1 MSSPPPPTAAIA
13 GLAPLESIRAVP
25 EHEKGYYL
33 PNDAEAEPTPQD
45 PVSHSDSHSKKRK
58 LDDEGTSDVVP
69 PAAPHVAPHV
79 APTVAPPV
87 ASPVSANVPSY
98 QTYIP
103 TEDDVAEGK
112 AIARLLSPFTRE
124 QIVSILISA
133 ALQHKSIYNEIRTM
147 ASVDVAHRKLFV
159 RGLSWDTTSA
169 SLQGVFET
177 YGKVTECTVI
187 MDRTTGR
194 SKGFGFVTFEDMDSA
209 EKVLSIQPLDV
220 DGRKCSCNLAA
231 VPENNTN
238 AALAIKHHIK
248 TTPQSTYG
256 AHPYQQ
262 QQPTYGYTPTPH
274 APHGHHGGGKVLYA
288 DLGPGGDENDRK
300 LFLRGLDYNTSTESV
315 TAEFAKYGDLEEVTI
330 AKDRT
335 TGKSKGFAF
344 ITYRHMGSAKR
355 ALAQPQKFIDG
366 RATHCN
372 LASLKQAYAPP
383 QYGHQ
388 HQVAAPA
395 PQVYRPP
402 TVAAAAPQAAMGYPP
417 QVYQQPPAAAPY
429 LAYAPPAAAP
439 YAQPPPQDM
448 YRMMAQY
455 AQQQPMQ
462 APQAPPA
469 PLAYYHHPRGPNAAA
484 KPQ

>member
-1 MSSPPPPTAAIA
+1 
-13 GLAPLESIRAVP
+13 
-25 EHEKGYYL
+25 
-33 PNDAEAEPTPQD
+33 
-45 PVSHSDSHSKKRK
+45 
-58 LDDEGTSDVVP
+58 
-69 PAAPHVAPHV
+69 
-79 APTVAPPV
+79 
-87 ASPVSANVPSY
+87 
-98 QTYIP
+98 
-103 TEDDVAEGK
+103 
-112 AIARLLSPFTRE
+112 
-124 QIVSILISA
+124 
-133 ALQHKSIYNEIRTM
+133 M

-402 TVAAAAPQAAMGYPP
+402 TVAAPQAAMGYPP